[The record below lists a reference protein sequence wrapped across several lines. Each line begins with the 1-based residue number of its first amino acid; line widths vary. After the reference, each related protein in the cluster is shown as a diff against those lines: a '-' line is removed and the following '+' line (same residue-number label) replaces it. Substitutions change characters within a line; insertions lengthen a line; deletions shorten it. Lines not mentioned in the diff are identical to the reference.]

1 MNVHVHEVSW
11 ESHHT
16 ELRAVRHAV
25 FIEEQNVP
33 RDLEWDGMD
42 ETSNHFI
49 AETSDGNVI
58 GTARLM
64 PSGQIGRMAI
74 LIPYRGHGIGRRM
87 LDMAIQSASRS
98 GMKEVFLHAQSYAL
112 EFYLKAGFI
121 TDGIEFEEAGIPHRS
136 MKRSTEDRERSIRQS
151 P

>member
-11 ESHHT
+11 ESHQT
-16 ELRAVRHAV
+16 ELRAVRNAV

-49 AETSDGNVI
+49 AETSDGDVI

-98 GMKEVFLHAQSYAL
+98 GMKGVFLHAQSYAL

-151 P
+151 S

>member
-1 MNVHVHEVSW
+1 MNVRVHEVSW
-11 ESHHT
+11 ESHQT
-16 ELRAVRHAV
+16 ELRAVRNAV

-33 RDLEWDGMD
+33 RELEWDGMD
-42 ETSNHFI
+42 ETSIHFI
-49 AETSDGNVI
+49 AETSDGDVI

-74 LIPYRGHGIGRRM
+74 LISYRGHGIGRRM
-87 LDMAIQSASRS
+87 LEMAIQSAYRS

-121 TDGIEFEEAGIPHRS
+121 PDGLEFEEAGSPHRS
-136 MKRSTEDRERSIRQS
+136 MTRSTEDHERSIR
-151 P
+151 

>member
-11 ESHHT
+11 ESHQT
-16 ELRAVRHAV
+16 ELRAVRNAV

-33 RDLEWDGMD
+33 RELEWDGMD
-42 ETSNHFI
+42 ETSIHFI
-49 AETSDGNVI
+49 AETSDGDVI

-74 LIPYRGHGIGRRM
+74 LISYRGHGIGRRM
-87 LDMAIQSASRS
+87 LDMAIQSAHRS

-121 TDGIEFEEAGIPHRS
+121 PDGLEFEEAGIPHRS
-136 MKRSTEDRERSIRQS
+136 MTHSTEDHERSIR
-151 P
+151 

>member
-11 ESHHT
+11 DSHQT
-16 ELRAVRHAV
+16 ELRAVRNTV

-33 RDLEWDGMD
+33 RELEWDGMD
-42 ETSNHFI
+42 ETSKHFI

-87 LDMAIQSASRS
+87 LDMPIQSSSRS

-121 TDGIEFEEAGIPHRS
+121 PDGLEFEEAGIPHRS
-136 MKRSTEDRERSIRQS
+136 MTRSTEDHERAIR
-151 P
+151 

>member
-1 MNVHVHEVSW
+1 LNVRVQEVSW
-11 ESHHT
+11 ESHQT
-16 ELRAVRHAV
+16 ELRAVRNTV

-33 RDLEWDGMD
+33 RELEWDGMD
-42 ETSNHFI
+42 ETSIHFI
-49 AETSDGNVI
+49 AETSDGDVI

-74 LIPYRGHGIGRRM
+74 LISYRGHGIGRRM
-87 LDMAIQSASRS
+87 LDMAIQSAHQS

-121 TDGIEFEEAGIPHRS
+121 PDGLEFEEAGIPHRS
-136 MKRSTEDRERSIRQS
+136 MTRSTEDHERSIR
-151 P
+151 

>member
-11 ESHHT
+11 ESHQT
-16 ELRAVRHAV
+16 ELRAIRNTV

-33 RDLEWDGMD
+33 RELEWDGMD
-42 ETSNHFI
+42 ETSIHFI
-49 AETSDGNVI
+49 AETSDGDVI

-74 LIPYRGHGIGRRM
+74 LISYRGHGIGRRM
-87 LDMAIQSASRS
+87 LEMAIQSAHRT

-121 TDGIEFEEAGIPHRS
+121 PDGLEFEEAGIPHRS
-136 MKRSTEDRERSIRQS
+136 MKRSTEDRERSIR
-151 P
+151 

>member
-11 ESHHT
+11 ESHQT
-16 ELRAVRHAV
+16 ELRAVRNAV

-49 AETSDGNVI
+49 AETSDGNVL

-64 PSGQIGRMAI
+64 SSGQIGRMAI
-74 LIPYRGHGIGRRM
+74 LIPYRGHGIGRRL

-121 TDGIEFEEAGIPHRS
+121 ADGLEFEEAGIPHRS
-136 MKRSTEDRERSIRQS
+136 MTRSTEDHERSIR
-151 P
+151 